1 MTKTVDYG
9 GVSFRVRT
17 AYPRGRKA
25 SKAPCRALISPI
37 NPETGEVITK
47 RQLFS
52 SESDCPVDKP
62 VYGVNPADIEE
73 HHFPAIANELIQAM
87 YQAGLLAASNRYEP
101 THDLGDAAES
111 FKEMFFSIHQ
121 QQWAERTIDDYRRQY
136 DILVTELRGTTA
148 ESLTPEIYRALQ
160 ERICRNA
167 AGTARKKS
175 DWVAGTE
182 APPSGAKRLNL
193 LYLLIWDLK
202 TTEGYNIPLVP
213 TRYAGKP
220 SRQDLLLSYI
230 DSARSIPRNLLKQVC
245 DETVLSGQVGILADT
260 GLRISEYGGLLFC
273 SIARLEGSQG
283 SMYYLRVTGQLGV
296 SSNTR
301 TEIPKTTSS
310 YRVVPLSVELG
321 EILMQ
326 RQQELE
332 RDYGNVSLMLMC
344 GSVQAGE
351 YCTDAKTVSGTMNNI
366 TEQIPELLRDPR
378 ILEALK
384 KSRPYRFDE
393 VCQDNY
399 LLSMLTCHALRR
411 NFCTWIYC
419 ESGMDTKQAY
429 QQMGHAKKS
438 EMRRSG
444 AIGATPGE
452 IYHMCLQKHVSRTL
466 YHDPHP
472 LRYQAGEEFS
482 ETEVPACAIELTLPA
497 NSRWQLIVAETE
509 PMAHTSCQGDNVS
522 VSQKWQEDIRC
533 RSDGYA
539 LLADPSVYTIREKKK
554 LFA

>member
-1 MTKTVDYG
+1 
-9 GVSFRVRT
+9 
-17 AYPRGRKA
+17 
-25 SKAPCRALISPI
+25 
-37 NPETGEVITK
+37 
-47 RQLFS
+47 
-52 SESDCPVDKP
+52 
-62 VYGVNPADIEE
+62 
-73 HHFPAIANELIQAM
+73 
-87 YQAGLLAASNRYEP
+87 
-101 THDLGDAAES
+101 
-111 FKEMFFSIHQ
+111 
-121 QQWAERTIDDYRRQY
+121 
-136 DILVTELRGTTA
+136 
-148 ESLTPEIYRALQ
+148 
-160 ERICRNA
+160 
-167 AGTARKKS
+167 
-175 DWVAGTE
+175 
-182 APPSGAKRLNL
+182 
-193 LYLLIWDLK
+193 
-202 TTEGYNIPLVP
+202 
-213 TRYAGKP
+213 
-220 SRQDLLLSYI
+220 
-230 DSARSIPRNLLKQVC
+230 
-245 DETVLSGQVGILADT
+245 
-260 GLRISEYGGLLFC
+260 
-273 SIARLEGSQG
+273 
-283 SMYYLRVTGQLGV
+283 
-296 SSNTR
+296 
-301 TEIPKTTSS
+301 
-310 YRVVPLSVELG
+310 
-321 EILMQ
+321 MQ

-332 RDYGNVSLMLMC
+332 RDYGNVTLMLMC

-472 LRYQAGEEFS
+472 LRYQAGEKFS

-497 NSRWQLIVAETE
+497 NSKWQLIVAETE
-509 PMAHTSCQGDNVS
+509 PIAHTSCRGDNVS

-533 RSDGYA
+533 RFDGYV

>member
-1 MTKTVDYG
+1 MTKTIEYG

-37 NPETGEVITK
+37 NPETGDVITK
-47 RQLFS
+47 RQLFGV
-52 SESDCPVDKP
+52 ESDCPVDKP
-62 VYGVNPADIEE
+62 VYGANPADIEE

-245 DETVLSGQVGILADT
+245 DETILSGQVGILADT

-283 SMYYLRVTGQLGV
+283 AMYYLRVTGQLGV

-384 KSRPYRFDE
+384 KNRPYRFDE

-429 QQMGHAKKS
+429 QQMGHADK
-438 EMRRSG
+438 RRSG

-522 VSQKWQEDIRC
+522 MDLKWQEEIRC